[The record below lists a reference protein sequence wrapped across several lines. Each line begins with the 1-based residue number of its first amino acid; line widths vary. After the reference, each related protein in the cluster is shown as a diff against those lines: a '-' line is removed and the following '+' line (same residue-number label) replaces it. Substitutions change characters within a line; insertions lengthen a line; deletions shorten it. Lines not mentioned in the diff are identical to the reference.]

1 MANAPPKAASTV
13 AREAFFL
20 DFAKAIREKF
30 RSVPLMVTGG
40 FRTRQGMEAALRED
54 ACDIIGLGRPSV
66 LNPHLPANTL
76 FNAEVADADATVY
89 ARNVPG
95 SWLFKKLGIK
105 GIAGGAETVRLTP
118 RFQDSRVSRAPNY

>member
-54 ACDIIGLGRPSV
+54 ACDIIGLGICPQTRSSTRK
-66 LNPHLPANTL
+66 LPTRMRQCTRAMSL
-76 FNAEVADADATVY
+76 A
-89 ARNVPG
+89 
-95 SWLFKKLGIK
+95 
-105 GIAGGAETVRLTP
+105 AGCSKSSA
-118 RFQDSRVSRAPNY
+118 SRA